1 MLLYFR
7 PQQFTARGT
16 QTTVHKWRHSNCIL
30 IMMYCYSIRFCKSC
44 QDFHDINM
52 SLIPA
57 GMLPEEPNP
66 MLSPGHDRNVEAS
79 DWKSIASK
87 CEDWRLWYFVRLGR
101 ICYTDPILHCERGEF
116 RSSLPANASMT
127 ATWVSGLGTL
137 HSLSGIIHIFFLWV
151 LSANVCKTRFKN
163 GWLADWADYNSSL
176 AWRRWDITLSNNIKP
191 HSTTL
196 RILKIYIDLS
206 WSIWPV
212 LICFGKLLNTTSGSM
227 EVMVTSCDITSR
239 NVLTCSALPSVARD
253 LTHGLWTTLSDY
265 HLG

>member
-1 MLLYFR
+1 MIFCQIGPHMLYR
-7 PQQFTARGT
+7 SH
-16 QTTVHKWRHSNCIL
+16 TTLWTWWIQIQSSSKC
-30 IMMYCYSIRFCKSC
+30 
-44 QDFHDINM
+44 FHDCN
-52 SLIPA
+52 
-57 GMLPEEPNP
+57 
-66 MLSPGHDRNVEAS
+66 LSEWVGHSAQPVG
-79 DWKSIASK
+79 
-87 CEDWRLWYFVRLGR
+87 YH
-101 ICYTDPILHCERGEF
+101 TH
-116 RSSLPANASMT
+116 
-127 ATWVSGLGTL
+127 
-137 HSLSGIIHIFFLWV
+137 FFLWV